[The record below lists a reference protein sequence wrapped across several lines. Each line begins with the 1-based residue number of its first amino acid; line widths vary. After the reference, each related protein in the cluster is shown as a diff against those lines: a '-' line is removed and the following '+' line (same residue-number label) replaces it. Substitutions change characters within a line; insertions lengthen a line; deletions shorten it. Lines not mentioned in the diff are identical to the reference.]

1 MDSNANFDPCAQFEH
16 DFPSYYV
23 KANNPKEDIMNY
35 ITIVRGKLKPADEKA
50 AQSMHDAT
58 VDKLSEM
65 TRPMG
70 AIGHHAYLNPQN
82 HKEFLAVDTW
92 NNLEGL
98 QGFMSNPQVA
108 EEFGKLFDGMPDI
121 SIWTES
127 GWASFSE

>member
-1 MDSNANFDPCAQFEH
+1 
-16 DFPSYYV
+16 V
-23 KANNPKEDIMNY
+23 KTNISKEDIMNY

-50 AQSMHDAT
+50 AQAMHDAT
-58 VDKLSEM
+58 VNELSAM

-82 HKEFLAVDTW
+82 RSEFLAVDTW

>member
-1 MDSNANFDPCAQFEH
+1 
-16 DFPSYYV
+16 V
-23 KANNPKEDIMNY
+23 KANISKEDIMIY
-35 ITIVRGKLKPADEKA
+35 ITLVRGKLKPADEKA

-58 VDKLSEM
+58 VEKLSTM

-70 AIGHHAYLNPQN
+70 AVGHHAYLNPQN
-82 HKEFLAVDTW
+82 RKEFLAVDTW

-98 QGFMSNPQVA
+98 QGFMNNPQVA

-121 SIWTES
+121 SIWSES